1 MRKRLHILA
10 LILLILSSNAFG
22 GGNKTKRAKTTQ
34 KTHLK
39 EKATDRIKR
48 FADYDEND
56 GQFWANRGKRQVNH
70 KDLTKDDIDQEVNR
84 KFPNIKNKLY
94 NEPPFWGNR
103 GRRSSEENYN
113 DLTYSD
119 LVSGNNDD
127 YSYKTEQKLNGHPNL
142 KDRRENTLPFWGN
155 RGRRN
160 SDEIPVDND
169 VGPFWSS
176 RGRRQEEEP
185 FWGTRGRRENNLPF
199 WGNRGR
205 RDNEPFWGSR
215 GRREENEPFWG
226 NRGRRQDEEPFWGN
240 RGKKEDEEPFWG
252 NRGKKEDEEPF
263 WGNRG
268 KKELDATE
276 PFWGNRGR
284 RREDLKE
291 SIMEAI
297 NKVESDIDYLSR
309 LKKDTTQ
316 FDGRFWKN
324 RGRNSQLKYLFDVNR
339 MKNQHGVERIPFELT
354 VKPSV
359 SSTLFDDRIYADQP
373 HYILVERSS
382 RSSGESLDPYFI
394 SRGKKKYF
402 KTSRGRRNAM
412 EEIVKSV
419 RNDPFYIARGKKDFQ
434 DMNLTS
440 SKTHDGFLKAKEL
453 ICATI
458 ELMNNESK
466 NVKREI
472 NEDRDRRN
480 TLKKLAAQLQNDPY
494 FVSRGKKNESKEI
507 EVEEFIS
514 QIAAMC
520 N

>member
-10 LILLILSSNAFG
+10 LTLLILSSNAFG
-22 GGNKTKRAKTTQ
+22 GGNKTKTAKTAQ

-39 EKATDRIKR
+39 EKAADRIKR

-56 GQFWANRGKRQVNH
+56 GQFWANRGKRQVTH
-70 KDLTKDDIDQEVNR
+70 KYLTKDDIDQEVNR
-84 KFPNIKNKLY
+84 KFPNIN

-113 DLTYSD
+113 DLSYSD
-119 LVSGNNDD
+119 LVSGNNDY
-127 YSYKTEQKLNGHPNL
+127 YSFTTEQNLKGHPSL

-160 SDEIPVDND
+160 SDELPVDND

-199 WGNRGR
+199 WGNRER

-252 NRGKKEDEEPF
+252 NRGRRKK
-263 WGNRG
+263 
-268 KKELDATE
+268 
-276 PFWGNRGR
+276 
-284 RREDLKE
+284 DLKE

-309 LKKDTTQ
+309 LKEDTTK
-316 FDGRFWKN
+316 FNARFWKN
-324 RGRNSQLKYLFDVNR
+324 RARDSQLKYFFDGNR

-382 RSSGESLDPYFI
+382 RSSAESLDPYFI

-402 KTSRGRRNAM
+402 KTSRGRRNAI

-434 DMNLTS
+434 DMKLTHP
-440 SKTHDGFLKAKEL
+440 KTHDGFLKAKEL

-458 ELMNNESK
+458 ELTLMNNENK
-466 NVKREI
+466 DVKREI
-472 NEDRDRRN
+472 NEERDRRN
-480 TLKKLAAQLQNDPY
+480 ILKKLAAQLQNDPY
-494 FVSRGKKNESKEI
+494 FVSRGKKNESKEN

-514 QIAAMC
+514 QIAPMC

>member
-22 GGNKTKRAKTTQ
+22 GGNKTKTAKTAQ

-48 FADYDEND
+48 SADYDEND
-56 GQFWANRGKRQVNH
+56 EQFWANRGKRQVTH
-70 KDLTKDDIDQEVNR
+70 KDLTKEYIDQEVNR
-84 KFPNIKNKLY
+84 QFPNIKNKLY

-113 DLTYSD
+113 DSD
-119 LVSGNNDD
+119 LGSGNNDY
-127 YSYKTEQKLNGHPNL
+127 YSFTTEQKLNGHPSL

-160 SDEIPVDND
+160 SDEIQVDND

-252 NRGKKEDEEPF
+252 NRGKKE
-263 WGNRG
+263 
-268 KKELDATE
+268 LDTTE

-284 RREDLKE
+284 RKENLKE
-291 SIMEAI
+291 SIMKAI

-309 LKKDTTQ
+309 LKKDATK
-316 FDGRFWKN
+316 FNGHFWKN
-324 RGRNSQLKYLFDVNR
+324 RGRDSQLKYLFDSNR
-339 MKNQHGVERIPFELT
+339 MKNQHGVGRIPFELT

-373 HYILVERSS
+373 SYILVERNS
-382 RSSGESLDPYFI
+382 RSSAESLDPYYI
-394 SRGKKKYF
+394 SRGKKYF

-434 DMNLTS
+434 DMNLTHPN
-440 SKTHDGFLKAKEL
+440 THDGFLKAKEL

-458 ELMNNESK
+458 ELTLMNNEGK
-466 NVKREI
+466 DMKREI

-480 TLKKLAAQLQNDPY
+480 ILKKLAAQLQNDPY
-494 FVSRGKKNESKEI
+494 FVSRGKKNESKEN

-514 QIAAMC
+514 QIVAMC

>member
-1 MRKRLHILA
+1 MRKRLHISA

-22 GGNKTKRAKTTQ
+22 GGNKTKTAQ
-34 KTHLK
+34 KILFK

-56 GQFWANRGKRQVNH
+56 GQFWANRGKRQVTH
-70 KDLTKDDIDQEVNR
+70 KDLTKDDIDQQVNR

-113 DLTYSD
+113 DQSYSD
-119 LVSGNNDD
+119 LVFGDNDY
-127 YSYKTEQKLNGHPNL
+127 YSFRTKQKLNGHPSL
-142 KDRRENTLPFWGN
+142 KDRRENTIPFWGN

-169 VGPFWSS
+169 VSPFWSS

-252 NRGKKEDEEPF
+252 NRGKKE
-263 WGNRG
+263 
-268 KKELDATE
+268 LDSTE

-284 RREDLKE
+284 RKDDLKE

-309 LKKDTTQ
+309 LKKDATEYN
-316 FDGRFWKN
+316 GRFWKN
-324 RGRNSQLKYLFDVNR
+324 RGRESQLKGLFDGNR
-339 MKNQHGVERIPFELT
+339 LKNQHGVERIPSELT

-359 SSTLFDDRIYADQP
+359 SSTLLDDRIYADQP

-382 RSSGESLDPYFI
+382 RSSAESLDPYFI

-402 KTSRGRRNAM
+402 KTSRDRRNAI

-419 RNDPFYIARGKKDFQ
+419 RNDPFYIARGKKDSHN
-434 DMNLTS
+434 MNLTN
-440 SKTHDGFLKAKEL
+440 SKTRDGFLKAKEV

-458 ELMNNESK
+458 ELTLMNNENK
-466 NVKREI
+466 VVKREI

-480 TLKKLAAQLQNDPY
+480 ILKKLAAQIQNDPY
-494 FVSRGKKNESKEI
+494 FVSRGKKNETNEN
-507 EVEEFIS
+507 EVDEFIS

>member
-22 GGNKTKRAKTTQ
+22 GGNKTKTVKTAQ
-34 KTHLK
+34 KTNLK
-39 EKATDRIKR
+39 EKVTDRIKR

-56 GQFWANRGKRQVNH
+56 GQFWANRGKRQVTH
-70 KDLTKDDIDQEVNR
+70 KDFIKDDIDQEVNR
-84 KFPNIKNKLY
+84 KYSNSKNKLY
-94 NEPPFWGNR
+94 DEPPFWGNR
-103 GRRSSEENYN
+103 GRRSSEEN
-113 DLTYSD
+113 DSD
-119 LVSGNNDD
+119 PTSSNLVSDNNDY
-127 YSYKTEQKLNGHPNL
+127 YSFTPEEKLNGYPSL

-160 SDEIPVDND
+160 SVEISVDND
-169 VGPFWSS
+169 GPFWSS

-185 FWGTRGRRENNLPF
+185 FWGTRGRRENGLPF

-205 RDNEPFWGSR
+205 RDNEPFWGNRGRREDNEPFWGNR

-226 NRGRRQDEEPFWGN
+226 NRGRRQD
-240 RGKKEDEEPFWG
+240 DEPFWG

-268 KKELDATE
+268 KKELDTKE

-284 RREDLKE
+284 RKEDFKE

-297 NKVESDIDYLSR
+297 NKVENDIDYLSR
-309 LKKDTTQ
+309 LKKDATE
-316 FDGRFWKN
+316 FNGRFWKN
-324 RGRNSQLKYLFDVNR
+324 RGRDSQLKHLFDNP
-339 MKNQHGVERIPFELT
+339 MKNQHGIERVPFELT

-359 SSTLFDDRIYADQP
+359 SSTLLDDRIYADQP

-382 RSSGESLDPYFI
+382 RSSGESLDPYYI
-394 SRGKKKYF
+394 SRGKKYF
-402 KTSRGRRNAM
+402 KPSRGRRNAI

-419 RNDPFYIARGKKDFQ
+419 RNDPYYIARGKKDFQ
-434 DMNLTS
+434 EMNLTH
-440 SKTHDGFLKAKEL
+440 SKSHDGFSKAKEL

-458 ELMNNESK
+458 ELSLMHNESK
-466 NVKREI
+466 DVKREI

-480 TLKKLAAQLQNDPY
+480 ILKKLAAQLQNDPY
-494 FVSRGKKNESKEI
+494 FVSRGKKTESKEND
-507 EVEEFIS
+507 VEEFIS
-514 QIAAMC
+514 QVAAMC